1 MCLDRVVA
9 LSGIGRD
16 WREPWETLGAWRTL
30 YGART
35 IRVLSELRRYQP
47 RIPRDRLKST
57 PFLCHQKSP
66 PRALARSSALV
77 RPAGICKEPERIT

>member
-9 LSGIGRD
+9 LPGIGRD

-35 IRVLSELRRYQP
+35 IRVVSEVRRYQP

-57 PFLCHQKSP
+57 PFLRHQKSP
-66 PRALARSSALV
+66 LRALTRISAPV
-77 RPAGICKEPERIT
+77 RPTGICKEPERTT